1 MRLKIFTN
9 LLYAFLV
16 VAGTIGFSGCSDKE
30 KEEEKPAVT
39 SSNSASATIGT
50 TNFVSTKMVASTE
63 LLLPGV
69 TIIDLS
75 YINQAGDTLTFGII
89 EAAKT
94 GDKLTYEVATDGPE
108 INIEAG
114 YEINYIKVNGTEYIP
129 SNGNKGEMTI
139 TLHDKTAKIIKG
151 TFSGSLTSFDFDDP
165 FNPDKEVVNITNGKF
180 EAKY

>member
-1 MRLKIFTN
+1 MRLKNFTN

-16 VAGTIGFSGCSDKE
+16 VAGTIGFSGCSDKD
-30 KEEEKPAVT
+30 EEEKPAVT

-69 TIIDLS
+69 NYIDLS

-94 GDKLTYEVATDGPE
+94 GDKYTYEIAPDGLE
-108 INIEAG
+108 VDFEDG
-114 YEINYIKVNGTEYIP
+114 YILTYIKVNGMMYVP

-151 TFSGSLTSFDFDDP
+151 TFSGSLTSFDFDSE
-165 FNPDKEVVNITNGKF
+165 FGSDKEVVNITNGKF